1 MEMTLNNIRTCFLID
16 DDIDDHEIFAMAIQ
30 KVDQKIDL
38 RSATDCLEGLKELQ
52 NNISFVPD
60 FIFLDINMPRMN
72 GLQCLPEIKKLPH
85 LKDAKVIMYS
95 TSSDEDI
102 KQTTRRLGADDFI
115 VKPGK
120 ISLLVNHLNRI
131 MENPR

>member
-1 MEMTLNNIRTCFLID
+1 MTLGIARSLFLID

-30 KVDQKIDL
+30 EVDRSIDL
-38 RSATDCLEGLKELQ
+38 RSATDCLQGLKELQ

-60 FIFLDINMPRMN
+60 YIFLDINMPRMT

-85 LKDAKVIMYS
+85 LRDAKVIMYS
-95 TSSDEDI
+95 TSSDEEM
-102 KQTTRRLGADDFI
+102 KQKTRGLGADDFL

-120 ISLLVNHLNRI
+120 VSLLVNQLNRI
-131 MENPR
+131 MEKHR

>member
-1 MEMTLNNIRTCFLID
+1 MTLDNIRTCFLID

-38 RSATDCLEGLKELQ
+38 RSATDCLEGLKKLQ
-52 NNISFVPD
+52 NDASFVPD
-60 FIFLDINMPRMN
+60 YIFLDINMPRMN

-102 KQTTRRLGADDFI
+102 KQTTRKLGADDFI
-115 VKPGK
+115 VKPGR

-131 MENPR
+131 METPH

>member
-1 MEMTLNNIRTCFLID
+1 MTLNNIRTCFLID

-52 NNISFVPD
+52 NNVSFVPD

-102 KQTTRRLGADDFI
+102 KQTTRKLGADDFI

-131 MENPR
+131 METPH

>member
-1 MEMTLNNIRTCFLID
+1 MTLNNIRTCFLID

-52 NNISFVPD
+52 NNVSFVPD

-102 KQTTRRLGADDFI
+102 KQTTRKLGADDFI

-120 ISLLVNHLNRI
+120 ISLLVNHLNSI
-131 MENPR
+131 MENPH

>member
-1 MEMTLNNIRTCFLID
+1 MTLNNIRTCFLID

-95 TSSDEDI
+95 TSSDEEI

-131 MENPR
+131 MENPD

>member
-1 MEMTLNNIRTCFLID
+1 MTLNNIRTCFLID

-52 NNISFVPD
+52 NNVSFVPD

-102 KQTTRRLGADDFI
+102 KQTTRKLGADDFI

-131 MENPR
+131 MENPH